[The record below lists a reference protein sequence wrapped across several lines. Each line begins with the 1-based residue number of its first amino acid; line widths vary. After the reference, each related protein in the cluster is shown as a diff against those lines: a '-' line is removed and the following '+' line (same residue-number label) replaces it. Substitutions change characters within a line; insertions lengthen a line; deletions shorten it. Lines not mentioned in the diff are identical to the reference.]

1 MKTKLLTILLLFF
14 AGVTYGQE
22 DNEWTIPQRSNRDS
36 LQSAYEAE
44 RIKPIK
50 YCMSYKDYK
59 DGNWIEGTKAK
70 LINRNELKEEFKGDQ
85 DYNFISTDKK
95 TNKLIKKKAF
105 AVLYKDHLYINSYS
119 LKAKMHKFG
128 QGYSPAYPLNTG
140 GICLAKLRCLSGG
153 QMGVAIGGGA
163 LGGALGGFTTA
174 LIASSLPDYEKAY
187 YLDSNEGKI
196 IAFDDKFM
204 KTFLADKP
212 EFLKEYMSVKNKSNR
227 TNPERIIRLLKSFKM
242 ISEE

>member
-22 DNEWTIPQRSNRDS
+22 DNEWAIPQRSNRDS
-36 LQSAYEAE
+36 LRFAYETE
-44 RIKPIK
+44 KIKPIK
-50 YCMSYKDYK
+50 YCMSYKDYI
-59 DGNWIEGTKAK
+59 DENWIEGTEAK

-105 AVLYKDHLYINSYS
+105 AVLYKDHLYINSSS
-119 LKAKMHKFG
+119 LRAKMQTFG
-128 QGYSPAYPLNTG
+128 QGYTLAYPLNTG
-140 GICLAKLRCLSGG
+140 GICLTHLRCMSGA
-153 QMGVAIGGGA
+153 QMGVAFGIGGLTG
-163 LGGALGGFTTA
+163 A
-174 LIASSLPDYEKAY
+174 LIASSIPDCEMAY
-187 YLDSNEGKI
+187 YLDSDEGKI